1 MDHQHNE
8 QHFTGSALLRD
19 IVIGMSDGLT
29 VPFALAAGLSGAV
42 KDVNLI
48 VIAGLAEIAAGSIA
62 MGLGGYLAGKT
73 EQDHYESELKREY
86 AEIEAVPEKEREEV
100 ETFFAELGLSRELQ
114 QRAAAELITDKD
126 RWADFMMKYELGLE
140 KPDARRATKSALNIG
155 VSYIIGGL
163 IPLLPYFFVNEGLS
177 GLKISA
183 VITIICL
190 FVFGYIKSKLTGL
203 NPVSGG
209 LRVAVI
215 GTIAAGCAFAIARL
229 ISG

>member
-1 MDHQHNE
+1 MTHQE
-8 QHFTGSALLRD
+8 KHFTGSELLRD

-73 EQDHYESELKREY
+73 EQDHYNSELKREY
-86 AEIEAVPEKEREEV
+86 EEIETVPEKEREEV
-100 ETFFAELGLSRELQ
+100 EFFFAELGLSRELQ
-114 QRAAAELITDKD
+114 QQAAAELITDKD

-155 VSYIIGGL
+155 ISYIIGGL
-163 IPLLPYFFVNEGLS
+163 IPLSPYFFVGSGLE

-183 VITIICL
+183 LITIICL
-190 FVFGYIKSKLTGL
+190 FVFGYFKSRLTGL
-203 NPVSGG
+203 NPVLGG
-209 LRVAVI
+209 IRVAVI
-215 GTIAAGCAFAIARL
+215 GTIAAGCAFGIARL
-229 ISG
+229 IGG